1 MDVEERP
8 VLSGVAALVAV
19 AVVVGLVAGF
29 AALAGARIVGLGGE
43 TEASG
48 NGGAPGAGET
58 LVLPTPSKTQEP
70 TGPLVTLAPGD
81 ERQPAKKRDAK
92 GDSAERKRKP
102 KKEKQPKSVIS
113 LSASQL
119 SVSLNGT
126 RRHGTDLDFPAGEVG
141 HARVRREIAP
151 HHLPGDSRRV
161 GVRRRREDADVEHAI
176 VVQDP
181 VSEREQ
187 VSEHRTEIRDQDGRS
202 APLERHAVHGPA
214 DVEGVETQ
222 E

>member
-119 SVSLNGT
+119 SVSQMGRIDLTGT
-126 RRHGTDLDFPAGEVG
+126 FPGGEGAVLRVQRFEDGTWEDFPVTVSVSNETFSTYVQSGDTGPNKFRVKDTDSARTSNPVTVKVG
-141 HARVRREIAP
+141 
-151 HHLPGDSRRV
+151 
-161 GVRRRREDADVEHAI
+161 
-176 VVQDP
+176 
-181 VSEREQ
+181 
-187 VSEHRTEIRDQDGRS
+187 
-202 APLERHAVHGPA
+202 
-214 DVEGVETQ
+214 
-222 E
+222 